1 MGDLEKFFATEETTS
16 VSDGATADYQA
27 EEGMADVMGDYMALL
42 LGDVYGTDGALTDH
56 RDNYTKEVDRIDKSI
71 ADMEKR
77 VQFTKDQLTSSFIA
91 MEQAQ
96 AKTNQEMEF
105 LMKRFQ
111 G

>member
-1 MGDLEKFFATEETTS
+1 
-16 VSDGATADYQA
+16 
-27 EEGMADVMGDYMALL
+27 
-42 LGDVYGTDGALTDH
+42 
-56 RDNYTKEVDRIDKSI
+56 
-71 ADMEKR
+71 MEKR